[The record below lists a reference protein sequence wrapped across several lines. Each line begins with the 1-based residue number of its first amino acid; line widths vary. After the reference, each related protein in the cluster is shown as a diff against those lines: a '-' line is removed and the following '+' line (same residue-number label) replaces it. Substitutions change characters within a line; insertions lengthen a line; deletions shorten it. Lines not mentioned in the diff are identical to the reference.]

1 MSKQDT
7 NKRYYD
13 QKTGK
18 VRDPKE
24 DILKA
29 LRKEALRAY
38 RAKEEL
44 NPEIVEAVL
53 DYRTENNFK

>member
-1 MSKQDT
+1 MSREEVNKKYYESKQ
-7 NKRYYD
+7 
-13 QKTGK
+13 
-18 VRDPKE
+18 VRSRE
-24 DILKA
+24 EQVLKA

-53 DYRTENNFK
+53 EYRERK